1 MNIRSKLE
9 GTKLPQI
16 LAELRHANQFL
27 KVYAVGSTILTA
39 LSLCLCF
46 LSISKESQV
55 VVLSANGSRI
65 AIDDRPDP
73 NTQVSTA
80 LSEYVR
86 FRYTWDSKSIKQ
98 QLASAKNF
106 VRSSALKSF
115 DSNMVEV
122 EKFAAERNVTQRG
135 YAASIDVDFRKQSA
149 IVKGDRVT
157 SIEGLTAAGQL
168 NLVLEFESGPRTKA
182 NPWGVYVVR
191 ERSE

>member
-1 MNIRSKLE
+1 MNFRSKLE
-9 GTKLPQI
+9 GTKFPQM

-27 KVYAVGSTILTA
+27 KVYAVGATILTM

-46 LSISKESQV
+46 INLGQDSKV
-55 VVLSANGSRI
+55 IVLSTSGSRI
-65 AIDDRPDP
+65 AIDERPDP
-73 NTQVSTA
+73 NTQVTTA
-80 LSEYVR
+80 LSEYIK

-98 QLASAKNF
+98 QLAAAKNF

-115 DSNMVEV
+115 EANMVEV

-149 IVKGDRVT
+149 TVRGDRVT
-157 SIEGLTAAGQL
+157 SIEGLSAAGQL
-168 NLVLEFESGPRTKA
+168 NLVLEFESGPRTQA

-191 ERSE
+191 ERNE